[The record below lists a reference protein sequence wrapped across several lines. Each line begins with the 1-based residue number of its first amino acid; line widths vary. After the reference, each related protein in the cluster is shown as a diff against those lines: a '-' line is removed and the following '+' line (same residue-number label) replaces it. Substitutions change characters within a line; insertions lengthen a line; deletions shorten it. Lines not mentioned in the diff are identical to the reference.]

1 MALLLTRRTDEFIHF
16 HLHPEANANAL
27 LLELA
32 TKGIE
37 IHIKE
42 IKRRSV
48 VTAII
53 APLGVTVLRGE
64 LLADRSDIRQPLRSS
79 LGRWLRRRGKRLIQ
93 RFLRKSRKCVEI
105 TRPDSDESRR

>member
-1 MALLLTRRTDEFIHF
+1 MALLLTRRTDECIHMR
-16 HLHPEANANAL
+16 LHPQANASDL
-27 LLELA
+27 LVELA

-37 IHIKE
+37 IHIRE

-64 LLADRSDIRQPLRSS
+64 LVTDGFKVRQPLRGRFS
-79 LGRWLRRRGKRLIQ
+79 RWLRLWHRRLVRALLSPSVG
-93 RFLRKSRKCVEI
+93 FTGSRMECL
-105 TRPDSDESRR
+105 